1 MRKNFTMPKYM
12 DDLLREIAAKY
23 ETSQSA
29 VIQQALTML
38 FLMDKHAPKQ
48 VSSLSKMIP
57 DGQTEIYDFL
67 RTEK

>member
-1 MRKNFTMPKYM
+1 MRKSITMPVYM
-12 DDLLREIAAKY
+12 DQLLKEIAKKY
-23 ETSQSA
+23 ETTQSA

-67 RTEK
+67 RSEK